1 MRAVRSAAWCSVS
14 FFRCLTSPPSSLL
27 LSPPPLSSEV
37 FKALLLGGMREAA
50 EKRVVVD
57 DVDLVTFQALLKF
70 VYSDD
75 LRHVEEW
82 TKSAIAESEGDAPP
96 QRKRVAV
103 LQRMLAAGHKYQ
115 LARLRLWCEQQLC
128 ECIDVDGVCEVL
140 CQAHLYEAKEL
151 ESACLDFVKTN
162 MAAVAVTPGFL
173 GLGEECP
180 AAQLKINLHIANVP
194 EDRATKALSE
204 AQSSRKR
211 RRDEDAASAADG
223 A

>member
-1 MRAVRSAAWCSVS
+1 MGGAFGNRVPLSIL
-14 FFRCLTSPPSSLL
+14 CLTPPSGP
-27 LSPPPLSSEV
+27 LSPISSEV

-50 EKRVVVD
+50 DKRVVIE

-70 VYSDD
+70 LYSDD
-75 LRHVEEW
+75 LSHVEEW

-128 ECIDVDGVCEVL
+128 ECIDVDGACDVL
-140 CQAHLYEAKEL
+140 RQAHLYEAKQL
-151 ESACLDFVKTN
+151 EAACLNFVKAN
-162 MAAVAVTPGFL
+162 MAAVAVTPGFINL
-173 GLGEECP
+173 SEECP
-180 AAQLKINLHIANVP
+180 AVQLKINLHIAGVP
-194 EDRATKALSE
+194 EDRATKAVSE

-211 RRDEDAASAADG
+211 QRDEDGASAADG

>member
-1 MRAVRSAAWCSVS
+1 
-14 FFRCLTSPPSSLL
+14 
-27 LSPPPLSSEV
+27 
-37 FKALLLGGMREAA
+37 MREAA
-50 EKRVVVD
+50 DKRVVIE

-70 VYSDD
+70 LYSDD
-75 LRHVEEW
+75 LSHVEEW

-128 ECIDVDGVCEVL
+128 ECIDVDGVCDVL
-140 CQAHLYEAKEL
+140 RHAHLYEAKEL
-151 ESACLDFVKTN
+151 EAACLEFAKAN
-162 MAAVAVTPGFL
+162 MSAVAVTPGFINL
-173 GLGEECP
+173 SEECP
-180 AAQLKINLHIANVP
+180 AVQLKINLHIAGIP
-194 EDRATKALSE
+194 EDRATKAVSE

-211 RRDEDAASAADG
+211 QRDEDGASAADG

>member
-1 MRAVRSAAWCSVS
+1 
-14 FFRCLTSPPSSLL
+14 
-27 LSPPPLSSEV
+27 
-37 FKALLLGGMREAA
+37 MREAA
-50 EKRVVVD
+50 EKRVVVE

-96 QRKRVAV
+96 HRKRVAV
-103 LQRMLAAGHKYQ
+103 LPRMLAAGHKYQ

-128 ECIDVDGVCEVL
+128 ECIDVDGVCDVL
-140 CQAHLYEAKEL
+140 RHAHLYEAKEL
-151 ESACLDFVKTN
+151 EAACLDFVTAN
-162 MAAVAVTPGFL
+162 MAAVAVTPGFISL
-173 GLGEECP
+173 SDECP
-180 AAQLKINLHIANVP
+180 AVQLKINLHTAGVP
-194 EDRATKALSE
+194 EDRATAAVE

-211 RRDEDAASAADG
+211 RRDEDGASAADG

>member
-1 MRAVRSAAWCSVS
+1 
-14 FFRCLTSPPSSLL
+14 
-27 LSPPPLSSEV
+27 
-37 FKALLLGGMREAA
+37 MREAA
-50 EKRVVVD
+50 DKRVVIE

-70 VYSDD
+70 LYSDD
-75 LRHVEEW
+75 LSHVEEW
-82 TKSAIAESEGDAPP
+82 TKSAIAESEGAAPP
-96 QRKRVAV
+96 RRKRVAV

-128 ECIDVDGVCEVL
+128 ECIDVDGACDVL
-140 CQAHLYEAKEL
+140 RQAHLYEAKQL
-151 ESACLDFVKTN
+151 EAACLDFVKAN

-180 AAQLKINLHIANVP
+180 AAQLKINLHIAGVP

-211 RRDEDAASAADG
+211 RRDEDGASAADG